1 MAARP
6 AIDGATRLI
15 GLLGSPVAH
24 SKSPAIHNA
33 AFAATGVN
41 AAYLAFE
48 VAPEKLEAAVAGLVA
63 LGATGWN
70 VTMPHK
76 TAMAALCDELSPAAR
91 IVGAVNTVVVQDGR
105 LTGHI
110 TDGSGFTAAL
120 TDRGFNPAGKQVALF
135 GAGGAARAAAVQLA
149 LDGAAQLAIFNR
161 TVAKARMLAET
172 IAAETGCAARA
183 YALDD
188 VEALR
193 AAVTEADL
201 VINGTKLGMAPHPE
215 TCVLPDARWLARR
228 PVVADFVYN
237 PVQTRLLAMAA
248 KAGCP
253 TLDGLAMLLW
263 QGAQAFALWTGRPM
277 PVAAVRAQV
286 FGA

>member
-1 MAARP
+1 MAAHP

-48 VAPEKLEAAVAGLVA
+48 VAPEKLEAAAAGLVA
-63 LGATGWN
+63 LGAAGWN

-76 TAMAALCDELSPAAR
+76 TAMAALCDELSPVAR
-91 IVGAVNTVVVQDGR
+91 IVGAVNTVVVRDGR

-161 TVAKARMLAET
+161 TAAKARILAET

-188 VEALR
+188 AGAIR

-237 PVQTRLLAMAA
+237 PLQTRLLAMAA

>member
-48 VAPEKLEAAVAGLVA
+48 VAPEKLAAAAAGLVA
-63 LGATGWN
+63 LGAAGWN

-105 LTGHI
+105 MTGHI

-149 LDGAAQLAIFNR
+149 LDGAAQLVIFNR

-201 VINGTKLGMAPHPE
+201 VINGTKLGMAPYPE

-248 KAGCP
+248 AVGCP

-263 QGAQAFALWTGRPM
+263 QGAQTFALWTGRPM

>member
-48 VAPEKLEAAVAGLVA
+48 VAPEKLAAAAAGLVA
-63 LGATGWN
+63 LGAAGWN

-76 TAMAALCDELSPAAR
+76 TAMAALCEELSPAAR

-105 LTGHI
+105 MTGHI

-135 GAGGAARAAAVQLA
+135 GAGGAARASAVQLA

-201 VINGTKLGMAPHPE
+201 VINGTKLGMAPYPE

-248 KAGCP
+248 AAGCP

>member
-1 MAARP
+1 MAAHP

-41 AAYLAFE
+41 AAYFAFE
-48 VAPEKLEAAVAGLVA
+48 VAPEKLEAAAAGLVA
-63 LGATGWN
+63 LGAAGWN

-91 IVGAVNTVVVQDGR
+91 IVGAVNTVVVRDGR

-161 TVAKARMLAET
+161 TAAKARILAET

-188 VEALR
+188 AGAIR

-237 PVQTRLLAMAA
+237 PLQTRLLAMAA

>member
-1 MAARP
+1 MAAHP

-48 VAPEKLEAAVAGLVA
+48 VAPEKLEAAAAGLVA
-63 LGATGWN
+63 LGAAGWN

-91 IVGAVNTVVVQDGR
+91 IVGAVNTVVVRDGR

-161 TVAKARMLAET
+161 TAAKARMLAET

-237 PVQTRLLAMAA
+237 PLQTRLLVMAA

>member
-1 MAARP
+1 MAAHP

-48 VAPEKLEAAVAGLVA
+48 VAPEKLEAAAAGLVA
-63 LGATGWN
+63 LGAAGWN

-91 IVGAVNTVVVQDGR
+91 IVGAVNTVVVRDGR

-120 TDRGFNPAGKQVALF
+120 TDRGFNPAGKQDTGRDDCGRDRLC
-135 GAGGAARAAAVQLA
+135 GAGL
-149 LDGAAQLAIFNR
+149 
-161 TVAKARMLAET
+161 
-172 IAAETGCAARA
+172 
-183 YALDD
+183 
-188 VEALR
+188 
-193 AAVTEADL
+193 
-201 VINGTKLGMAPHPE
+201 
-215 TCVLPDARWLARR
+215 
-228 PVVADFVYN
+228 
-237 PVQTRLLAMAA
+237 
-248 KAGCP
+248 CP
-253 TLDGLAMLLW
+253 G
-263 QGAQAFALWTGRPM
+263 
-277 PVAAVRAQV
+277 
-286 FGA
+286 

>member
-1 MAARP
+1 MAAHP

-41 AAYLAFE
+41 AAYFAFE
-48 VAPEKLEAAVAGLVA
+48 VAPEKLEAAAAGLVA
-63 LGATGWN
+63 LGAAGWN

-91 IVGAVNTVVVQDGR
+91 IVGAVNTVVVRDGR

-161 TVAKARMLAET
+161 TAAKARILAET

-188 VEALR
+188 AGAIR
-193 AAVTEADL
+193 AAVTEANL

-237 PVQTRLLAMAA
+237 PLQTRLLAMAA

>member
-1 MAARP
+1 MAAHL

-41 AAYLAFE
+41 AAYFAFE
-48 VAPEKLEAAVAGLVA
+48 VAPEKLEAAAAGLVA
-63 LGATGWN
+63 LGAAGWN

-91 IVGAVNTVVVQDGR
+91 IVGAVNTVVVRDGR

-161 TVAKARMLAET
+161 TAAKARILAET

-188 VEALR
+188 VEAIR
-193 AAVTEADL
+193 AAVTEANL

-237 PVQTRLLAMAA
+237 PLQTRLLAMAA

>member
-48 VAPEKLEAAVAGLVA
+48 VAPEKLAAAAAGLVA
-63 LGATGWN
+63 LGAAGWN

-105 LTGHI
+105 MTGHI

-201 VINGTKLGMAPHPE
+201 VINGTKLGMASYPE

-248 KAGCP
+248 AAGCP

>member
-48 VAPEKLEAAVAGLVA
+48 VAPEKLAAAAAGLVA
-63 LGATGWN
+63 LGAAGWN

-105 LTGHI
+105 MTGHI

-149 LDGAAQLAIFNR
+149 LDGAAQLVIFNR

-201 VINGTKLGMAPHPE
+201 VINGTKLGMAPYPE

-248 KAGCP
+248 AAGCP

>member
-15 GLLGSPVAH
+15 GLLGSPVDH

-41 AAYLAFE
+41 AAYLAFD
-48 VAPEKLEAAVAGLVA
+48 VAPAKLAAAAAGLVA
-63 LGATGWN
+63 LGAAGWN

-91 IVGAVNTVVVQDGR
+91 IVGAVNTVVVRDGR
-105 LTGHI
+105 MTGHI

-135 GAGGAARAAAVQLA
+135 GAGGAARASAVQLA

-201 VINGTKLGMAPHPE
+201 VINGTKLGMAPYPE

-248 KAGCP
+248 AAGCP

>member
-48 VAPEKLEAAVAGLVA
+48 VAPEKLAAAAAGLVA
-63 LGATGWN
+63 LGAAGWN

-105 LTGHI
+105 MTGHI

-135 GAGGAARAAAVQLA
+135 GAGGAARASAVQLA

-201 VINGTKLGMAPHPE
+201 VINGTKLGMAPYPE

-248 KAGCP
+248 AAGCP

>member
-1 MAARP
+1 MAAHP

-48 VAPEKLEAAVAGLVA
+48 VAPEKLEAAAAGLVA
-63 LGATGWN
+63 LGAAGWN

-91 IVGAVNTVVVQDGR
+91 IVGAVNTVVVRDGR

-120 TDRGFNPAGKQVALF
+120 TDRGFDPAGKQVALF

-161 TVAKARMLAET
+161 TAAKARILAET

-188 VEALR
+188 AGALR

-237 PVQTRLLAMAA
+237 PLQTRLLAMAA

>member
-63 LGATGWN
+63 LGAAGWN

>member
-48 VAPEKLEAAVAGLVA
+48 VAPEKLAAAAAGLVA
-63 LGATGWN
+63 LGAAGWN

-105 LTGHI
+105 MTGHI

-149 LDGAAQLAIFNR
+149 LDGAAQLVIFNR

-201 VINGTKLGMAPHPE
+201 VINGTKLGMAPYPE

-248 KAGCP
+248 AAGCP

-263 QGAQAFALWTGRPM
+263 QGAQTFALWTGRPM

>member
-1 MAARP
+1 MAAHP

-48 VAPEKLEAAVAGLVA
+48 VAPEKLEAAAAGLVA
-63 LGATGWN
+63 LGAAGWN

-91 IVGAVNTVVVQDGR
+91 IVGAVNTVVVRDGR

-149 LDGAAQLAIFNR
+149 LDGVAQLAIFNR
-161 TVAKARMLAET
+161 TAAKARILAET

-188 VEALR
+188 AGAIR
-193 AAVTEADL
+193 AAVTEANL

-237 PVQTRLLAMAA
+237 PLQTRLLAMAA

>member
-1 MAARP
+1 MAAHP

-48 VAPEKLEAAVAGLVA
+48 VAPEKLAAAAAGLVA
-63 LGATGWN
+63 LGAAGWN

-91 IVGAVNTVVVQDGR
+91 IVGAVNTVVVRDGR

-161 TVAKARMLAET
+161 TAAKARILAET

-188 VEALR
+188 AGAIR
-193 AAVTEADL
+193 AAVTEANL

-237 PVQTRLLAMAA
+237 PLQTRLLAMAA

>member
-1 MAARP
+1 MTARP

-48 VAPEKLEAAVAGLVA
+48 VAPEKLAAAAAGLVA
-63 LGATGWN
+63 LGAAGWN

-105 LTGHI
+105 MTGHI

-149 LDGAAQLAIFNR
+149 LDGAAQLVIFNR

-201 VINGTKLGMAPHPE
+201 VINGTKLGMAPYPE

-248 KAGCP
+248 AAGCP

>member
-48 VAPEKLEAAVAGLVA
+48 VAPEKLAAAAAGLVA
-63 LGATGWN
+63 LGAAGWN

-105 LTGHI
+105 MTGHI

-201 VINGTKLGMAPHPE
+201 VINGTKLGMAPYPE

-248 KAGCP
+248 AAGCP

>member
-1 MAARP
+1 MAAHP

-48 VAPEKLEAAVAGLVA
+48 VAPEKLEEAAAGLVA
-63 LGATGWN
+63 LGAAGWN

-91 IVGAVNTVVVQDGR
+91 IVGAVNTVVVRDGR

-161 TVAKARMLAET
+161 TAAKARILAET

-188 VEALR
+188 AGAIR
-193 AAVTEADL
+193 AAVTEANL

-237 PVQTRLLAMAA
+237 PLQTRLLAMAA

>member
-6 AIDGATRLI
+6 VIDGATRLI

-48 VAPEKLEAAVAGLVA
+48 VAPEKLAAAAAGLVA
-63 LGATGWN
+63 LGAAGWN

-76 TAMAALCDELSPAAR
+76 TAMAALCDALSPAAR

-120 TDRGFNPAGKQVALF
+120 VDRGFDPAGKQVALF
-135 GAGGAARAAAVQLA
+135 GAGGAARAVAVQLA
-149 LDGAAQLAIFNR
+149 LDGAAQLTIFNR
-161 TVAKARMLAET
+161 TAAKARVLAET
-172 IAAETGCAARA
+172 IVAETGCAARA

-188 VEALR
+188 AGALR
-193 AAVTEADL
+193 AAVAEADL
-201 VINGTKLGMAPHPE
+201 VINGTKLGMAPRPE

-228 PVVADFVYN
+228 PVVADFVYH

-248 KAGCP
+248 EAGCP

-277 PVAAVRAQV
+277 PVAAVRAAV
-286 FGA
+286 FGV

>member
-48 VAPEKLEAAVAGLVA
+48 VAPKKLAAAAAGLVA
-63 LGATGWN
+63 LGAAGWN

-105 LTGHI
+105 MTGHI

-201 VINGTKLGMAPHPE
+201 VINGTKLGMAPYPE

-248 KAGCP
+248 AAGCP

>member
-1 MAARP
+1 MAAHP

-41 AAYLAFE
+41 AAYFAFE
-48 VAPEKLEAAVAGLVA
+48 VAPEKLEAAAAGLVA
-63 LGATGWN
+63 LGAAGWN

-91 IVGAVNTVVVQDGR
+91 IVGAVNTVVVRDGR

-161 TVAKARMLAET
+161 TAAKARILAET

-188 VEALR
+188 VEAIR
-193 AAVTEADL
+193 AAVTEANL

-237 PVQTRLLAMAA
+237 PLQTRLLAMAA

>member
-1 MAARP
+1 MAAHP

-48 VAPEKLEAAVAGLVA
+48 VAPEKLAAAAAGLVA
-63 LGATGWN
+63 LGAAGWN

-91 IVGAVNTVVVQDGR
+91 IVGAVNTVVVRDGR
-105 LTGHI
+105 MTGHI

-161 TVAKARMLAET
+161 TAAKARMLAET

-228 PVVADFVYN
+228 PVVADFIYN
-237 PVQTRLLAMAA
+237 PLQTRLLAMAA

>member
-48 VAPEKLEAAVAGLVA
+48 VAPEKLAAAAAGLVA
-63 LGATGWN
+63 LGAAGWN

-105 LTGHI
+105 MTGHI

-149 LDGAAQLAIFNR
+149 LDGAAQLVIFNR

>member
-48 VAPEKLEAAVAGLVA
+48 VAPEKLAAAAAGLVA
-63 LGATGWN
+63 LGAAGWN

-76 TAMAALCDELSPAAR
+76 TAMAALCEELSPAAR

-105 LTGHI
+105 MTGHI

-149 LDGAAQLAIFNR
+149 LDGAAQLTIFNR
-161 TVAKARMLAET
+161 TAAKARMLAET

-188 VEALR
+188 AEALR

-201 VINGTKLGMAPHPE
+201 VINGTKLGMAPYPE

-248 KAGCP
+248 AAGCP

>member
-1 MAARP
+1 MAAHP

-41 AAYLAFE
+41 AAYFAFE
-48 VAPEKLEAAVAGLVA
+48 VAPEKLAAAAAGLVA
-63 LGATGWN
+63 LGAAGWN

-91 IVGAVNTVVVQDGR
+91 IVGAVNTVVVRDGR
-105 LTGHI
+105 MTGHI

-161 TVAKARMLAET
+161 TAAKARMLAET

-188 VEALR
+188 AGAIR
-193 AAVTEADL
+193 AAVTEANL

-237 PVQTRLLAMAA
+237 PLQTRLLAMAA

>member
-1 MAARP
+1 MAAHS

-41 AAYLAFE
+41 AAYFAFE
-48 VAPEKLEAAVAGLVA
+48 VAPEKLEAAAAGLVA
-63 LGATGWN
+63 LGAAGWN

-91 IVGAVNTVVVQDGR
+91 IVGAVNTVVVRDGR

-161 TVAKARMLAET
+161 TAAKARILAET

-188 VEALR
+188 AGAIR
-193 AAVTEADL
+193 AAVTEANL

-237 PVQTRLLAMAA
+237 PLQTRLLAMAA